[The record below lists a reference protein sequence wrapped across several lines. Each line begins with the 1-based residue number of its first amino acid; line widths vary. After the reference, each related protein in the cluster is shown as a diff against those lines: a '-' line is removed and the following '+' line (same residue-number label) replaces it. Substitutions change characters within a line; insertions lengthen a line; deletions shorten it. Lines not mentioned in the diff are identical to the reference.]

1 MDEGGRHISSS
12 DENMTPML
20 ETLLERINAL
30 TSQVETIRAGMI
42 QGFQQVRRDIQLL
55 NKKLEIMHQD
65 ALQVRAEQRLLEDR
79 VDKPER
85 KPS

>member
-1 MDEGGRHISSS
+1 
-12 DENMTPML
+12 MTPML